1 MATKT
6 KDLKTRYNEEIRAQ
20 LKEELKLANNFE
32 IPKLSKIVINMGVG
46 EASKNAKMAENI
58 VKQSSILFGFFKFFF
73 TIKPVTAILLIN

>member
-20 LKEELKLANNFE
+20 LKEELKLANDIE

-58 VKQSSILFGFFKFFF
+58 VKQLTKIAGQKAVA
-73 TIKPVTAILLIN
+73 T